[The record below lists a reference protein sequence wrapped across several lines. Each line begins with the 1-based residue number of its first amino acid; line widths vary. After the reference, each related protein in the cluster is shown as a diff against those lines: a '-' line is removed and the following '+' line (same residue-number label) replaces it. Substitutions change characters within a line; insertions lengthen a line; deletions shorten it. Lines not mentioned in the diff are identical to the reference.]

1 VIATSFLKGSKGPGL
16 ELGISAE
23 RVRQI
28 EEAAIKRP
36 PVGLVELGEYAW
48 KDTRQFYL
56 ECLAY
61 RAEGIGYFYRD
72 RRPPAKCQR
81 ELLPYEPPKTLVRIA
96 RYLGSPENYQ
106 RSQEILRTYE
116 MAGKAPYASPTERAA
131 GQPDWDRAAPPKWK
145 ADARIV
151 IEAEQ
156 STMFWAS
163 DNLREFEIWSW
174 PGYSRGVPFMVHDR
188 AHQLSQQIAADGT
201 PCTTWAFVGDSHKR
215 RVSKSEVN
223 QPLRLKKP
231 RSKRYVYKPESPL
244 VLLFWARQL
253 IAWHYLRYWKG
264 EDPRER
270 KESIYREVC
279 LEAAE

>member
-1 VIATSFLKGSKGPGL
+1 MFPTAVWKASAAIFFWERLTQHLSDRDRHIVLKRLKGAKLAEIGL

-188 AHQLSQQIAADGT
+188 AH
-201 PCTTWAFVGDSHKR
+201 
-215 RVSKSEVN
+215 
-223 QPLRLKKP
+223 P
-231 RSKRYVYKPESPL
+231 RSD
-244 VLLFWARQL
+244 
-253 IAWHYLRYWKG
+253 H
-264 EDPRER
+264 PREGAGHGLR
-270 KESIYREVC
+270 HDTP
-279 LEAAE
+279 